1 MFCRKCGRKID
12 DNANFCPYCREKTG
26 VGDAKKIKQ
35 FNTENDTKQS
45 KKKRRH
51 PKKGKKPKWAVIIA
65 AVLVIVI
72 GGITFWKMADNKNDI
87 GFENVSMSREEILS
101 ATTQYDNGDWLY
113 QPKKE
118 NIAFDE
124 EEKRIYYNNLLTV
137 FLKSKLSSKD
147 EERLANL
154 VHGAIVGYIDGNISI
169 LQIMVDETNFS
180 TLQHY
185 SDILMETEPVFYAAA
200 SIPIM
205 TSEEKTKKEDLLW
218 NGDKDI
224 GNEESPNGAD
234 WWAEAIGAYTAWKY
248 SDLVQPVTVG
258 IIDNGFELNHRDLC
272 DRNGNSI
279 ITMLNENSVDK
290 KADSPEHGTHVTG
303 IIAAQNNTFGIRGIA
318 DRATIL
324 VADKYPIKGQE
335 KTEEESNS
343 SPEFVYEHMKEMI
356 EMAKSENSAL
366 VINNSWGLSKKIIDI
381 LEELGYKIKN
391 QDQRTV
397 YQNLEISSAK
407 YAIEVVECLRLNYG
421 DRFIIVQSAGN
432 GIDELGVGYNARN
445 NGWFSGITE
454 ATYKEEMQE
463 LRKNDPKMAEAF
475 LSYEDIKA
483 HIMIVGA
490 VENALENNMY
500 KMTGFSNYG
509 YSVDIC
515 APGKHIY
522 STVLNNKYGYLDG
535 TSMAAPIVS
544 GSAAYLWSLRPDL
557 TASEVKDA
565 LIKYAD
571 KAVGVTGED
580 KGNIYP
586 MVNIGRAVKNMAV
599 GTISGTVTDSETG
612 EALSDVTCIVASEFN
627 GEKGSISMQ
636 NNDDG
641 TFDVTSL
648 GKCKVILQREGYVSV
663 QMEIEVG
670 INDRISAGNIS
681 MRKKSETEK
690 LDLSTYVKNVLIPQY
705 GKCNTGKF
713 ECAYVVN
720 SNGGVAVDSVHSE
733 KGILNWKVDDYDG
746 DGTEELL
753 VLLLDN
759 QAKIQGDS
767 IDRNSISLQ
776 MYAEKDGKIELKDTY
791 DGLCPVLG
799 YADEENDGIFLKESN
814 QKIYICGSTWNTFKN
829 YVSGMVVQSFIIT
842 YENDKFAVQAGQT
855 ESISGSDFSECA
867 DTAAKMTDVL
877 SEIGLE
883 KEAEQLSIPA
893 FRFND
898 EVDQTLLRIT
908 GENKG
913 FRTEYYTSN
922 NADDLGK
929 VELTLACGELEKENE
944 AGTAEGSIT
953 NDMLDGVWL
962 QRDVSDAMQFIFSSD
977 ENSLCYYATINNGTV
992 YTTKY
997 SLENDELKVNVVN
1010 LDGDDVTTLYFD
1022 LTYSEEE
1029 NMKILTITH
1038 SDKDDDIDTS
1048 ALYGFDDLMDGTY
1061 VQMKE
1066 SWVKKQLN
1074 VPEDLDVNVIH
1085 KEAYYW
1091 DAAQIYVIYYAI
1103 LKDDDYIASA
1113 SVDALTGEL
1122 AKDIMKYQN

>member
-26 VGDAKKIKQ
+26 VGDAKKLKQ

-51 PKKGKKPKWAVIIA
+51 PKKGKKPWWAVITV
-65 AVLVIVI
+65 AVFVIVI
-72 GGITFWKMADNKNDI
+72 GGVTLGKMADHRSNT
-87 GFENVSMSREEILS
+87 GFKNVSMSQKEILS
-101 ATTQYDNGDWLY
+101 ATIQYDNGDWLY
-113 QPKKE
+113 QPKEE

-124 EEKRIYYNNLLTV
+124 SEKMRYYNNLLTV
-137 FLKSKLSSKD
+137 YLKSQITSKE
-147 EERLANL
+147 EERLADIVN
-154 VHGAIVGYIDGNISI
+154 GAVVGHIEGCINR
-169 LQIMVDETNFS
+169 LQIMVNETNLES
-180 TLQHY
+180 LKAYAKT
-185 SDILMETEPVFYAAA
+185 LMEAEPVSYATFSFPVTLAENTSSGGEETS
-200 SIPIM
+200 SILWDGE
-205 TSEEKTKKEDLLW
+205 TDL
-218 NGDKDI
+218 
-224 GNEESPNGAD
+224 GNEESPGGAD
-234 WWAEAIGAYTAWKY
+234 WWAEAVGAYTAWKY
-248 SDLVQPVTVG
+248 DSLVKPVTVG
-258 IIDNGFELNHRDLC
+258 VIDSGVDTVHEDLKDEEGNLIVETLNNNYWFD
-272 DRNGNSI
+272 N
-279 ITMLNENSVDK
+279 
-290 KADSPEHGTHVTG
+290 AHGTHVTG
-303 IIAAQNNTFGIRGIA
+303 LIVAQDNSFGMRGIA
-318 DRATIL
+318 DRQKVFSI
-324 VADKYPIKGQE
+324 DW
-335 KTEEESNS
+335 
-343 SPEFVYEHMKEMI
+343 SPGGGLNTFPSEFVDEYINQIVERRE
-356 EMAKSENSAL
+356 SQDQPV
-366 VINNSWGLSKKIIDI
+366 VINNSWGYSFNKKN
-381 LEELGYKIKN
+381 EWNRKYVN
-391 QDQRTV
+391 
-397 YQNLEISSAK
+397 EITETSRRALRIVDDLLTNN
-407 YAIEVVECLRLNYG
+407 IEK
-421 DRFIIVQSAGN
+421 FIIVQSAMN
-432 GIDELGVGYNARN
+432 GYENGKKDKGYDASH

-454 ATYKEEMQE
+454 E
-463 LRKNDPKMAEAF
+463 LCRQSITSNT
-475 LSYEDIKA
+475 SYEDIKA

-490 VENALENNMY
+490 AENALENNMY

-557 TASEVKDA
+557 TASEVKNA

-571 KAVGVTGED
+571 KAVGVTAED

-641 TFDVTSL
+641 TFAVTTL

-855 ESISGSDFSECA
+855 DSISGSDFSECA

-913 FRTEYYTSN
+913 FQTEYYTSN
-922 NADDLGK
+922 NAEDLGK
-929 VELTLACGELEKENE
+929 VELTLACGEVEKE
-944 AGTAEGSIT
+944 ADTAEGSIT

-1048 ALYGFDDLMDGTY
+1048 ALYGFDELMDGTY
-1061 VQMKE
+1061 VQIKE

-1091 DAAQIYVIYYAI
+1091 DAAQIYVIYYEI

-1122 AKDIMKYQN
+1122 AKDIRMYQN